1 MKILIVE
8 DEDLLRQHLSMQLAT
23 LKHTPHST
31 ANAEEGLYYAQEYRI
46 DIAIIDLGLPGMSG
60 LDMIRQLRQQGNTFP
75 ILILTARGSWQDK
88 VQGLDAGADDY
99 LVKPFR
105 FEELNA
111 RLNALTRRSSGFS
124 WQQIE
129 ADPFRLNL
137 DSRQLTINEEPVN
150 LTSYEYRLLEYMMH
164 NYKRVLSK
172 ERLAEQLYSDD
183 EGRDSNVIEVLIA
196 RLRKKLDQAAS
207 GRNPIKTVRGQGYM
221 FTLTC
226 T

>member
-8 DEDLLRQHLSMQLAT
+8 DEDLLRQHLCMQLSA
-23 LKHTPHST
+23 LNHTPHAT

-46 DIAIIDLGLPGMSG
+46 DVAIIDLGLPGMNG

-75 ILILTARGSWQDK
+75 ILILTARGNWQDK

-99 LVKPFR
+99 VVKPFQ

-111 RLNALTRRSSGFS
+111 RLNALTRRAGGFS
-124 WQQIE
+124 WQQIT

-137 DSRQLTINEEPVN
+137 DSRQLYVGEDPIK

-172 ERLAEQLYSDD
+172 ERLAEQLYSDE

-196 RLRKKLDQAAS
+196 RLRKKLEQAEGGS
-207 GRNPIKTVRGQGYM
+207 NPIKTVRGQGYM
-221 FTLTC
+221 FNLTC
-226 T
+226 V